1 MEKPGGRGVGESVP
15 VIPRGRM
22 DRHTGRFIEH
32 QKIFVFI
39 EDIEI
44 HRDRR
49 DFIPRICF
57 RNKNTQAVSGSQ
69 QSASSGRAA
78 VEENGAGEVF
88 HGTENM
94 AGEALLFQ
102 EINNTEIFLLF
113 CYSIY
118 YNSFHKIPQI

>member
-1 MEKPGGRGVGESVP
+1 MWRNQAGRGVGESVP

-49 DFIPRICF
+49 DFYPTDLFPEQKYAGCLRI
-57 RNKNTQAVSGSQ
+57 
-69 QSASSGRAA
+69 SAERVLWKGCR
-78 VEENGAGEVF
+78 
-88 HGTENM
+88 
-94 AGEALLFQ
+94 
-102 EINNTEIFLLF
+102 
-113 CYSIY
+113 
-118 YNSFHKIPQI
+118 